1 MTHGTAKKIKTK
13 NRLEYLLSVHS
24 ALQEASNH
32 PLSAFSK
39 GTLAREL
46 TNRSQCVCARV
57 SLHCEQ
63 WGEGPL
69 RTGKMRRAQRSRE
82 QEGLVYRVH
91 CEPPLRT
98 WRMRQAQRG
107 YGSRRG

>member
-1 MTHGTAKKIKTK
+1 M
-13 NRLEYLLSVHS
+13 SVHS

-63 WGEGPL
+63 WGEGLL